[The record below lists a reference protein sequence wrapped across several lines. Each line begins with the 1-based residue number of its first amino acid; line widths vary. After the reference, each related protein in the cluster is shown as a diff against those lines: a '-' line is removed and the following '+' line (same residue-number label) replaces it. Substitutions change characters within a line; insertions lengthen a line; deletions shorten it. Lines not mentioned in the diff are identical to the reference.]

1 MPDPGLTAEV
11 PLLEAG
17 IRLGTAV
24 LLGGMVGLD
33 REVHRRPAGLRTHM
47 LVSLAA
53 AAFTILTLNMFFS
66 TGKAGDLDPI
76 RITEAVTTGVAFLG
90 AGTIIRGGGG
100 NITGITTGAS
110 VWLAGAIGLAAGSG
124 FYGLSAMVTAAGLFV
139 LTVVGW
145 VERRLFG
152 EDGDG

>member
-24 LLGGMVGLD
+24 LLGGLVGLD
-33 REVHRRPAGLRTHM
+33 RELHQRPAGLRTHM

-53 AAFTILTLNMFFS
+53 ASFTILTLNMFFS
-66 TGKAGDLDPI
+66 TAAESDLDPI

-90 AGTIIRGGGG
+90 AGTIIRGGGS
-100 NITGITTGAS
+100 ITGITTGAS
-110 VWLAGAIGLAAGSG
+110 IWLAGAIGLAVGSG
-124 FYGLSAMVTAAGLFV
+124 FYGLGAVVTAAGLFV

-145 VERRLFG
+145 AERRLFG
-152 EDGDG
+152 LENDG